1 MTSCYSAQSPALQR
15 IDTLGRLSEGGAF
28 LLREEILM
36 LRGRPGTAAALALLM
51 LLGMAPVP
59 VRAQSQATNGTIEG
73 TIVDPSGA
81 VLPGVSVTVTNVDTG
96 IDRVVVTNEKGLFRA
111 PLLPLGNYKVA
122 AELQGFKRFEKTGI
136 TLSVGETAVVNATMS
151 VGQVS
156 EVVNVSG
163 DSPAL
168 NTARIDIG
176 HTMSDTEVHNLPLV
190 ARNPYNFA
198 LVQPGVTGT
207 ENVEFGVPRLAANGA
222 SMRINYMI
230 DGNTN
235 TEKDR
240 AGLRLLPM
248 SEVMIQEV
256 KVVTTGFAPEFGQT
270 MGMVYN
276 AVTPSGTNV
285 FHGEGSYLFRRK
297 PFSAFP
303 FFFGCGSTTTAANCP
318 SLETVEANYLA
329 ANPGKTHDDFIAT
342 QKPETRVDTGTASIG
357 GPIVKNKLFF
367 YGGWEQT
374 RRDLSSN
381 SLITVSPAVVAS
393 VGVKPQPTAAPNVQ
407 TAKFKIAKGDY
418 QLSPGTRLTARWIQ
432 FHNDAPYNSGGG
444 TNTLERATDFLDAMD
459 STAGQLVSSLGSNK
473 LNELRFQ
480 YAHRHQSSVANQ
492 DSGTGPAITI
502 TTPAIGFGGP
512 VGGTGQGNAG
522 FDFRQ
527 DITQVID
534 NLTYLRG
541 AHSYKMGFDWQ
552 HIADQRTSAPQ
563 FTYTFLTVDAYNAA
577 KSGTNPFGY
586 TTMSQITGN
595 LSFDMS
601 TNVFSLFA
609 QDDWQLRPS
618 VKLLYGVRY
627 DLYKYPAGL
636 ADAPLAQT
644 HEFNTDGNNFGPRA
658 GVAWAIDQK
667 SVLRASA
674 GVMFDQ
680 PILGGYEQA
689 LQLSGS
695 PRAPV
700 YSFNGT
706 AAGAPAF
713 PGGVT
718 TGTIA
723 QQSPWAVNSGFTV
736 AHTWQTNAQYERALG
751 RDFTASVGFMYAK
764 GNDLPVVNDINLI
777 NPVGVLADGRPIYS
791 TTVNATTR
799 ADARFNH
806 ILEVQSIGE
815 SEFKSVTFQTDKR
828 FSSGLSF
835 NVQYSFGKGTD
846 DTPLRTQ
853 LTVQSEAGP
862 SDPSNLERDK
872 GPNPLDMRHN
882 LNGNIVYVSS
892 SHSSNALVRQLLN
905 GNQIGLLLQ
914 FNSGLPTNIIASR
927 DLNGD
932 GVSSDRPLDISRNSL
947 YLPVRKNV
955 DMRYTRW
962 IPIRGAMRAEVIA
975 ELKNV
980 FNTRQMNGI
989 NTNTVVDTA
998 GTPAAPIPT
1007 DPNNF
1012 VTPTGFEQRKFQ
1024 LGFKFRF

>member
-1 MTSCYSAQSPALQR
+1 
-15 IDTLGRLSEGGAF
+15 
-28 LLREEILM
+28 M
-36 LRGRPGTAAALALLM
+36 LRGLSGRVAACALLM
-51 LLGMAPVP
+51 LLGLAPVP
-59 VRAQSQATNGTIEG
+59 AGAQSQATNGTIEG
-73 TIVDPSGA
+73 TIVDASGA
-81 VLPGVSVTVTNVDTG
+81 VLPGVTVTVTNVDTG
-96 IDRVVVTNEKGLFRA
+96 VDRVVTTNEKGIFRA
-111 PLLPLGNYKVA
+111 PLLTLGTYKVT
-122 AELQGFKRFEKTGI
+122 AELQGFKRVEKSGV
-136 TLSVGETAVVNATMS
+136 TLSVGETAVVNASMS
-151 VGQVS
+151 VGNVS
-156 EVVNVSG
+156 ETVDVSG
-163 DSPAL
+163 DAPAL
-168 NTARIDIG
+168 NSARIDIG
-176 HTMSDTEVHNLPLV
+176 HTMSDKEVHNLPLV

-285 FHGEGSYLFRRK
+285 FRGEGSYLFRRK

-303 FFFGCGSTTTAANCP
+303 FFFGCGSTTPARNCP
-318 SLETVEANYLA
+318 AVA
-329 ANPGKTHDDFIAT
+329 DDA
-342 QKPETRVDTGTASIG
+342 QRPETRVDTGTASVG
-357 GPIVKNKLFF
+357 GPVVKNKLFF

-381 SLITVSPAVVAS
+381 SLITVSPAIVAA
-393 VGVKPQPTAAPNVQ
+393 VGVKPQPAAAPNVQ

-418 QLSPGTRLTARWIQ
+418 QLSQGTRLTARWIQ

-444 TNTLERATDFLDAMD
+444 TATLERATDFLDAMD
-459 STAGQLVSSLGSNK
+459 STAGQLVSSIGSNK

-480 YAHRHQSSVANQ
+480 YAHRHQSSIANS
-492 DSGTGPAITI
+492 DSGTGPAIAI
-502 TTPAIGFGGP
+502 TAPAISFGGP

-522 FDFRQ
+522 FDFKQ

-534 NLTYLRG
+534 NVTYLRG

-552 HIADQRTSAPQ
+552 HIADARTSAPQ
-563 FTYTFLTVDAYNAA
+563 FTYTFPTVDAYNAA
-577 KSGTNPFGY
+577 KSGAAPFGY

-595 LSFDMS
+595 LAFDMS
-601 TNVFSLFA
+601 SDVFSLFA

-618 VKLLYGVRY
+618 VKILYGVRY

-644 HEFNTDGNNFGPRA
+644 HAFNTDTNNFGPRL
-658 GVAWAIDQK
+658 GVAWAIDGK
-667 SVLRASA
+667 SVLRAST

-695 PRAPV
+695 PKAPT

-706 AAGAPAF
+706 TPGAPAF
-713 PGGVT
+713 PGGAA

-723 QQSPWAVNSGFTV
+723 QQSPWTVNSDFVV
-736 AHTWQTNAQYERALG
+736 AHTWQSNAQYERAIG
-751 RDFTASVGFMYAK
+751 RDFTASIGVMYAK
-764 GNDLPVVNDINLI
+764 GTDLPVVNDINLI
-777 NPVGVLADGRPIYS
+777 NPIGVLADGRPIYS
-791 TTVNATTR
+791 TTVNASTR

-815 SEFKSVTFQTDKR
+815 SEFTSVTFQTDKR

-835 NVQYSFGKGTD
+835 NVQYSVGKGTD

-853 LTVQSEAGP
+853 LTVQAEAGP

-882 LNGNIVYVSS
+882 LNGNIVYQTS
-892 SHSSNALVRQLLN
+892 SHSSNAVVRGLLN
-905 GNQIGLLLQ
+905 GNQVGVLLQ
-914 FNSGLPTNIIASR
+914 FNSGLPTNILASR

-932 GVSSDRPLDISRNSL
+932 GVSSDRPLGITRNSL

-955 DMRYTRW
+955 DLRYTRS
-962 IPIRGAMRAEVIA
+962 IPIHGSVRAEVIA
-975 ELKNV
+975 ELKNL
-980 FNTRQMNGI
+980 FNTEQMSAI
-989 NTNTVVDTA
+989 NTTTVVDVA
-998 GTPAAPIPT
+998 GAPVAAIPS
-1007 DPNNF
+1007 DPYDF
-1012 VTPTGFEQRKFQ
+1012 VNPTGFEQRKFQ
-1024 LGFKFRF
+1024 LGFKVRF